1 MNRIALVIGHRSL
14 VIPPRPARCRMTLL
28 IGLVAAALA
37 PLPCRGGSWA
47 ERAAQMNRTEV
58 PANEAQRRAAGEARE
73 RRNKLAIRRIRPAMP
88 GVDWDADPTAIPYLL
103 YQVNKRTGLPVY
115 TDDEGLDLASDELFD
130 YTVVYLTSHTRW
142 TLNEKETEN
151 LKRWLERGGT
161 LYLDDCYN
169 RGSPFSDSVR
179 PEVSKLIPGAE
190 PIVLLKGDPRVAD
203 AFRMIY
209 PTTWPGEE
217 LTRPWLYFLLDD
229 RPAVFFSP
237 NDDGCAWEISTPP
250 TASNP
255 IGEGIGHGGDNRY
268 REVVYQQVTNWLL
281 FALTH

>member
-1 MNRIALVIGHRSL
+1 MMKKPL
-14 VIPPRPARCRMTLL
+14 PLL
-28 IGLVAAALA
+28 LA
-37 PLPCRGGSWA
+37 PMLLSGLAASGGTWA
-47 ERAAQMNRTEV
+47 ERAARMNRTELS
-58 PANEAQRRAAGEARE
+58 AEEATRRAAAEERE
-73 RRNKLAIRRIRPAMP
+73 RRNKIAIRRIRPAMP

-115 TDDEGLDLASDELFD
+115 TDNEGLDLASDDLFD
-130 YTVVYLTSHTRW
+130 YTIVYLTSHTKWSFNDR
-142 TLNEKETEN
+142 ETEN
-151 LKRWLERGGT
+151 LREWLKRGGT
-161 LYLDDCYN
+161 LDLDDCYN
-169 RGSPFSDSVR
+169 RGSPFADCVR
-179 PEVSKLIPGAE
+179 PEVAKLIAGAE
-190 PIVLLKGDPRVAD
+190 PQVLLKTDPRVAD

-209 PTTWPGEE
+209 PCAWPGEW
-217 LTRPWLYFLLDD
+217 LSRPWLYFLLDD

-268 REVVYQQVTNWLL
+268 REVVYQQCTDWIL